1 MGKWYEKKGLAG
13 VLIAAALGVVTAFP
27 VLAAGNTVSS
37 VRISFT
43 DNLEVGEIL
52 EPAVASKTS
61 GISIDSVTWGKDRE
75 KWTPGKKVAATI
87 TLSVDDDR
95 EFASSYGSKSC
106 KISGADFSSAK
117 GSGNKLTVIA
127 HYYPVVELDAPETAG
142 WSVGNK
148 YKAVWKKADYATGYQ
163 IILYRDE
170 KRLRS
175 MDVSGTSVDLSEYMK
190 KEGYYYYE
198 IRSVGKTKN
207 DAKYRKVSEYVSST
221 DQPLDDLGDTEGRW
235 KNYAEGKKYRA
246 EDGEY
251 VANEWYKI
259 SDQWYY
265 FDDQGYCVIG
275 WKKLGNTWY
284 YMNGDGI
291 MLTGWQ
297 KIKDI
302 WYYFNEDG
310 SMAEGWKM
318 MAPGQWY
325 YFNADGSMAANTIVE
340 GKHLDAS
347 GLCID

>member
-1 MGKWYEKKGLAG
+1 MAKNQKSY
-13 VLIAAALGVVTAFP
+13 
-27 VLAAGNTVSS
+27 
-37 VRISFT
+37 
-43 DNLEVGEIL
+43 
-52 EPAVASKTS
+52 
-61 GISIDSVTWGKDRE
+61 
-75 KWTPGKKVAATI
+75 TP
-87 TLSVDDDR
+87 
-95 EFASSYGSKSC
+95 EFKQQIVE
-106 KISGADFSSAK
+106 ISGADFSSAK

-148 YKAVWKKADYATGYQ
+148 YKAVWKKVDYATGYQ

-175 MDVSGTSVDLSEYMK
+175 IDVSGTSVDLSEYMK

-198 IRSVGKTKN
+198 IRSVGKTKS
-207 DAKYRKVSEYVSST
+207 DSQYRKASEYVSST
-221 DQPLDDLGDTEGRW
+221 NQPLDDLGDTEGRW

-246 EDGEY
+246 EDGEFA
-251 VANEWYKI
+251 ANEWYKI

-265 FDDQGYCVIG
+265 FDDQGYCVVG
-275 WKKLGNTWY
+275 WKKLGDTWY
-284 YMNGDGI
+284 YMNDDGI

-340 GKHLDAS
+340 GKRLNAS